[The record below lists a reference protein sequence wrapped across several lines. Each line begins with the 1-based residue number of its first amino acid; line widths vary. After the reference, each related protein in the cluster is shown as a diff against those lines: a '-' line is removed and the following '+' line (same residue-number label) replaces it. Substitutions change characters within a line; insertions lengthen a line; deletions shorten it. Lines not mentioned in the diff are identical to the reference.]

1 MKLYNGLINLEK
13 LKKMTNKNVELM
25 RGEPEIAVRKLA
37 IPIMISMILTASYNI
52 VDGIWVAGLGQAA
65 IAGIGFVTPIF
76 MILNGISVGLGNGAT
91 SSISRAVG
99 SKNHEKA
106 NKSAS
111 HSLLIFLISSIILTV
126 ILLIIQEPL
135 LKIYGAS
142 DQSLIEGIKYGT
154 PLFIGLFAFMF
165 ANGGSGIL
173 RGEGDMKRA
182 MYAMIVSV
190 LLNFIL
196 DPIFIYIFNLGSAGA
211 SLATIVSSLGAA
223 IVILYWIIIKKDTY
237 INVNLKEFKF
247 ESEIAK
253 DILKVGIPSSL
264 DMFVMSIAMS
274 FYLKFISTCGGEYGI
289 AAFTSGQRLYLFGIM
304 PLTAVASAVAAVSG
318 SAYGARNW
326 EYLSRTHNYG
336 TKFAMMISVL
346 IVIILVIFAPQLSLI
361 FAYTPETASLIP
373 EITNFLRIASFGLL
387 LVGIGMPSNFLYQGI
402 GRGTTSLAWTIIR
415 ELILTVSFTYI
426 FGILLNWGLTGIWLG
441 LAVGRII
448 ASILN
453 YGYAKYT
460 IKKLKENFKKNKIE

>member
-1 MKLYNGLINLEK
+1 
-13 LKKMTNKNVELM
+13 MTNKNVELM

-37 IPIMISMILTASYNI
+37 IPIMISMLLTASYNI

-76 MILNGISVGLGNGAT
+76 MILNGFSVGLGNGAT
-91 SSISRAVG
+91 SSISRSVG
-99 SKNHEKA
+99 AKNRERA
-106 NKSAS
+106 SKSAA
-111 HSLLIFLISSIILTV
+111 HSLLIFLVASIVLTLT
-126 ILLIIQEPL
+126 LLIIQEPV
-135 LKIYGAS
+135 LKTYGAS
-142 DQSLIEGIKYGT
+142 GQSLTEALKYGT
-154 PLFIGLFAFMF
+154 PMFLGLFAFMF

-190 LLNFIL
+190 ALNFIL
-196 DPIFIYIFNLGSAGA
+196 DPIFIYVLNLGSAGA

-223 IVILYWIIIKKDTY
+223 IVILYWILIKKDTY
-237 INVNLKEFKF
+237 VNVTFKGFKF
-247 ESEIAK
+247 DSEIAR
-253 DILKVGIPSSL
+253 DILKVGIPASL

-274 FYLKFISTCGGEYGI
+274 FYLMFISSVGGEYGI

-304 PLTAVASAVAAVSG
+304 PLTAIASAVAAVSG
-318 SAYGARNW
+318 SAFGARNW
-326 EYLSRTHNYG
+326 DYLSRTHTYG
-336 TKFAMMISVL
+336 TKFAMLVS
-346 IVIILVIFAPQLSLI
+346 IVILLILVIFAPQLSMI

-373 EITNFLRIASFGLL
+373 EITSFLRIASFGLL
-387 LVGIGMPSNFLYQGI
+387 LVGIGMPSSFFYQGI

-415 ELILTVSFTYI
+415 ELVFTVGFTYL
-426 FGILLNWGLTGIWLG
+426 FGIVLNWGLTGIWVG

-453 YGYAKYT
+453 FTYARYT
-460 IKKLKENFKKNKIE
+460 IRKLKSVLN